1 MPNLAGIPPNLLP
14 RDSQIETNRVGNAHS
29 SAFWGIGTLIPT
41 TKGKKED
48 LMTSLMELYH
58 NGTIEYLV
66 RTRVV
71 STTILSYIQYFED
84 FTELKMQGKT
94 YRESVRLLSAQHQV
108 SETTIK
114 KGIRIVTAAQRQVVS
129 PLGIAV

>member
-1 MPNLAGIPPNLLP
+1 
-14 RDSQIETNRVGNAHS
+14 
-29 SAFWGIGTLIPT
+29 
-41 TKGKKED
+41 
-48 LMTSLMELYH
+48 MTSLMELYH

-94 YRESVRLLSAQHQV
+94 YRESVRLLSAQHHV

>member
-1 MPNLAGIPPNLLP
+1 ML
-14 RDSQIETNRVGNAHS
+14 
-29 SAFWGIGTLIPT
+29 
-41 TKGKKED
+41 
-48 LMTSLMELYH
+48 SLMELYH

-71 STTILSYIQYFED
+71 STTILSYIQYYED
-84 FTELKMQGKT
+84 FMELKMAGKT

-114 KGIRIVTAAQRQVVS
+114 KGIRIVTAAQRQVGS

>member
-1 MPNLAGIPPNLLP
+1 MI
-14 RDSQIETNRVGNAHS
+14 
-29 SAFWGIGTLIPT
+29 
-41 TKGKKED
+41 
-48 LMTSLMELYH
+48 SLMDLH
-58 NGTIEYLV
+58 NNGTIDYLV

-71 STTILSYIQYFED
+71 STTILSYIHYFED
-84 FTELKMQGKT
+84 FTELKLQGKT
-94 YRESVRLLSAQHQV
+94 YREAVRMLSGQHHV